1 MSYQEAQEMHDR
13 ASQDEPCV
21 NNDPLNFI
29 FDCTHATNDFKGQFG
44 LEDNFI
50 FDCTHATKDF
60 KGQFGLENNIVYN
73 KQQEEEAHIKAFN
86 RGAKAFKKAAI
97 NELNAAYVLYN
108 EINDPGKVITGIKI
122 SLDTIEEIEIKKK
135 GEL

>member
-44 LEDNFI
+44 LE
-50 FDCTHATKDF
+50 
-60 KGQFGLENNIVYN
+60 NNIVCN

-135 GEL
+135 GELWSPYLSAMKHTDF

>member
-29 FDCTHATNDFKGQFG
+29 FDCTHATN
-44 LEDNFI
+44 
-50 FDCTHATKDF
+50 DF